1 MQGSSAG
8 GRKIHLG
15 PGVERLLSSPGY
27 CKRRPGRAPPA
38 GARRGE
44 AEQSKCQTSHQNWA
58 PTKEPCATP
67 GSSLPPWVSGASG
80 VKQGDS
86 LTGLPAWGIAP
97 WCTESFLLGP
107 DLFQEPAEWLG
118 WVLRMGLHS
127 PSCKKCFPISN
138 FYSFKKLIIYIFAF
152 LFRLLWVFANVHRL

>member
-15 PGVERLLSSPGY
+15 PGVERLLSSPGH
-27 CKRRPGRAPPA
+27 CKRRPGRAPRA

-44 AEQSKCQTSHQNWA
+44 AEQSKRQTGRQNWV
-58 PTKEPCATP
+58 PTKEPCVTL
-67 GSSLPPWVSGASG
+67 GSSLPPRVSGASG

-97 WCTESFLLGP
+97 
-107 DLFQEPAEWLG
+107 
-118 WVLRMGLHS
+118 
-127 PSCKKCFPISN
+127 
-138 FYSFKKLIIYIFAF
+138 
-152 LFRLLWVFANVHRL
+152 